1 MHRASL
7 LSWAVLALLVA
18 VPSVADAQTD
28 GSRRDRLSGSYEFQ
42 NVRVRGLGNAY
53 IGGGSGNGALYANP
67 AGLVTTALYSLQ
79 GGYQHQTLRS
89 GNAIHASIVDSKT
102 NGALAAGFAYSFGF
116 SPGED
121 DAASDNVR
129 DHDIRAGVAVPLVPQ
144 SLALGVAGHFTA
156 RSRGRIA
163 TADGETADLTLRGVT
178 ADVGLMAAFNGMFSL
193 GVVGKNLFAVD
204 EARDLRRGIGAGAGL
219 FLGNFHLEAEY
230 RGDYRHSITRLIGS
244 GEDAQ
249 SETLLP
255 GDFGHGVAVG
265 AEYVVA
271 QVPLRLGFSRLPFDD
286 NRISAGLG
294 YRSSVFGLDAAFEQ
308 NLSNSDDRVISFSFS
323 GQF

>member
-1 MHRASL
+1 MHRVSL
-7 LSWAVLALLVA
+7 LSWAVLAVLVGIPA
-18 VPSVADAQTD
+18 STSAQTD

-42 NVRVRGLGNAY
+42 NVRARSLGSAY

-79 GGYQHQTLRS
+79 GGYQHLTLRS

-121 DAASDNVR
+121 DSDQDNVR

-144 SLALGVAGHFTA
+144 TLALGVAGHFTA

-163 TADGETADLTLRGVT
+163 TEDGNTTDLTLRGVT
-178 ADVGLMAAFNGMFSL
+178 ADVGLMAAFNGMFSI
-193 GVVGKNLFAVD
+193 GIVGKNLFSVD
-204 EARDLRRGIGAGAGL
+204 EARDLRRGIGSGVGL
-219 FLGNFHLEAEY
+219 FLGSFHLEAEY

-249 SETLLP
+249 SETLVP

-265 AEYVVA
+265 VEYVVS

-286 NRISAGLG
+286 NRIAAGLG
-294 YRSSVFGLDAAFEQ
+294 YRSTVFGLDAGFEQ
-308 NLSNSDDRVISFSFS
+308 NLSNSDDRVFSFSFS

>member
-1 MHRASL
+1 MDKFDKL
-7 LSWAVLALLVA
+7 TAVAAPLPHVNIDT
-18 VPSVADAQTD
+18 DAIIPKQFLKTIK
-28 GSRRDRLSGSYEFQ
+28 RT
-42 NVRVRGLGNAY
+42 GL
-53 IGGGSGNGALYANP
+53 
-67 AGLVTTALYSLQ
+67 
-79 GGYQHQTLRS
+79 
-89 GNAIHASIVDSKT
+89 
-102 NGALAAGFAYSFGF
+102 
-116 SPGED
+116 
-121 DAASDNVR
+121 
-129 DHDIRAGVAVPLVPQ
+129 
-144 SLALGVAGHFTA
+144 
-156 RSRGRIA
+156 
-163 TADGETADLTLRGVT
+163 
-178 ADVGLMAAFNGMFSL
+178 
-193 GVVGKNLFAVD
+193 GKNLFAVD